1 MKSQVHRVAPVD
13 LEAKENFAHSQNKPT
28 VPPRGETAPLKPSP
42 PEEGW
47 TPKTHAF
54 RKALHTKHLPQPDQL
69 QSKQPNVT
77 PIMRSIL
84 SDWMMEVC
92 AEFTLKRETFYLA
105 LNYADRALGSLPKI
119 KKEEFQ
125 LVGLASMVLAAKTE
139 EIYTPKLE
147 DWAKSADDGYSL
159 QEIKWMERSL
169 LRSLNWQLFP
179 VTSCTWLH
187 WLMTQWDEFVT
198 YHYGCVQFNNPQD
211 FATFP
216 KAVRRQFK
224 QELNH
229 RFIVFTASNKASYQR
244 FRDSFQL
251 LDLAHLDYDVLRFRP
266 QELSVSVLFLLVN
279 KCFIETDFELLVFGE
294 DQDEPLDEVEARQIV
309 QDLFL
314 EFAQASTGLRQL
326 AELHSCIEFLGPFLD
341 VQCDYELPVACKYKR
356 KSQLET
362 HYHDFLAYQT
372 HNPLNIDFIS
382 DRQ

>member
-1 MKSQVHRVAPVD
+1 M
-13 LEAKENFAHSQNKPT
+13 
-28 VPPRGETAPLKPSP
+28 
-42 PEEGW
+42 
-47 TPKTHAF
+47 
-54 RKALHTKHLPQPDQL
+54 
-69 QSKQPNVT
+69 
-77 PIMRSIL
+77 
-84 SDWMMEVC
+84 
-92 AEFTLKRETFYLA
+92 
-105 LNYADRALGSLPKI
+105 KI

-229 RFIVFTASNKASYQR
+229 RFIVFRNHYIGER
-244 FRDSFQL
+244 
-251 LDLAHLDYDVLRFRP
+251 
-266 QELSVSVLFLLVN
+266 LVN
-279 KCFIETDFELLVFGE
+279 LFEV
-294 DQDEPLDEVEARQIV
+294 DPLIISSDSEAEKENDHFQISSV
-309 QDLFL
+309 WEGQ
-314 EFAQASTGLRQL
+314 
-326 AELHSCIEFLGPFLD
+326 
-341 VQCDYELPVACKYKR
+341 
-356 KSQLET
+356 
-362 HYHDFLAYQT
+362 
-372 HNPLNIDFIS
+372 
-382 DRQ
+382 